1 MFQNYVDAIE
11 ALPAS
16 AKSTARRGALDA
28 FLKHGLPG
36 TDNEDWKYT
45 DLSALSRLAA
55 LDVGPRADD
64 FEYPASYDCGLDAL
78 NVALS
83 GGLQQKTLQG
93 RTEFDTG
100 LHQRW
105 RLYVNGEAELVLR
118 DTAASP
124 FALFFASIVL
134 GPNARLRL
142 SREQNAGTDAVR
154 LTRLKISL
162 ARDAR
167 FEFASADLGGALVRH
182 DLDVSLEGAGAQ
194 VQMHGLFA
202 PAGKTHVD
210 NHTRIDHRAAHC
222 ISREYFRGL
231 AFDQSRAV
239 FNGKLIVHPQAQKT
253 DSEQRIA
260 SLLLSP
266 KAEINA
272 KPELQIEADDVKCA
286 HGATFGQLDEDA
298 LFYLRSRG
306 LTLETARTLLTRAFV
321 EPILCQMPAGIR
333 ASVEQNLDRRF
344 AGIHTA

>member
-1 MFQNYVDAIE
+1 MLQPFTDAFE
-11 ALPAS
+11 TLPVS
-16 AKSTARRGALDA
+16 AKTAGRREALDA
-28 FLKHGLPG
+28 FLKYGLPS
-36 TDNEDWKYT
+36 TDDEEWKYT
-45 DLSALSRLAA
+45 DLAMLNRLAP
-55 LDVGPRADD
+55 LDVGPRADN
-64 FEYPASYDCGLDAL
+64 FEYPVSYDCGLDAL

-93 RTEFDTG
+93 RAEFDTG

-105 RLYVNGEAELVLR
+105 RLHINGEAELVLR
-118 DTAASP
+118 DTAPSA

-142 SREQNAGTDAVR
+142 SRVQNAGTDAVR

-167 FEFASADLGGALVRH
+167 LEFASADLGGALVRH
-182 DLDVSLEGAGAQ
+182 DLDVSLEGAGAE
-194 VQMHGLFA
+194 VQIHGLFA

-239 FNGKLIVHPQAQKT
+239 FNGKIIVHPQAQKT

-306 LTLETARTLLTRAFV
+306 LTLETARTLLTHAFV
-321 EPILCQMPAGIR
+321 EPILSKLPAEIR
-333 ASVEQNLDRRF
+333 TVVKQNLERRF
-344 AGIHTA
+344 AGIQPP

>member
-1 MFQNYVDAIE
+1 MLDNITAAVE
-11 ALPAS
+11 RLPGLLAP
-16 AKSTARRGALDA
+16 RRAALDA

-36 TDNEDWKYT
+36 TDDEDWKYT
-45 DLSALSRLAA
+45 DLSPVAQLAA
-55 LDVGPRADD
+55 TDVGPSTEN
-64 FEYPASYDCGLDAL
+64 FEYPGAYDCGLDAL
-78 NVALS
+78 NVALA

-105 RLYVNGEAELVLR
+105 RLHINGEAEIVLR
-118 DTAASP
+118 DSAPSP
-124 FALFFASIVL
+124 LALFFASIVL

-142 SREQNAGTDAVR
+142 SRVQDASAHAVR
-154 LTRLKISL
+154 LTRLKISV

-167 FEFASADLGGALVRH
+167 VEALTVDLGGQLVRH
-182 DLDVSLEGAGAQ
+182 DLDVSLDGPGAE

-222 ISREYFRGL
+222 SSREYFRGL

-239 FNGKLIVHPQAQKT
+239 FNGKIIVHPQAQKT

-286 HGATFGQLDEDA
+286 HGATFGQLDENA

-306 LTLETARTLLTRAFV
+306 LALDTARTLLTRAFV
-321 EPILCQMPAGIR
+321 EPVLSAMNGETRQW
-333 ASVEQNLDRRF
+333 VEQRLDQRF
-344 AGIHTA
+344 ATL